1 MGMVKELVRET
12 ARTNVITRAFITFM
26 IVVFTLFE
34 AASTKRSLV
43 FLHRER
49 FLLDSFI
56 TGILL
61 LDSLD

>member
-12 ARTNVITRAFITFM
+12 TRTDVITCTSITFL

-34 AASTKRSLV
+34 ATSTKRSLV
-43 FLHRER
+43 LLHGER
-49 FLLDSFI
+49 FFLDSFS